1 MINVKTHIRA
11 LLAGLVMPLCLFI
24 FTFGLAGNANAS
36 ATTTTCPDG
45 TVVEA
50 GPTEPEAERACL
62 GHKQVN
68 DNEVNTFYVT
78 PVNDCEDCISKDIE
92 LVINTLSVGVGVVAV
107 AMIIIGGLQ
116 YTASRSD
123 PKAVAAAKSKI
134 TNAVIGIVVYVLIY
148 AFLQWLVPGGL
159 F

>member
-11 LLAGLVMPLCLFI
+11 LRLGIILPLFLFLFMVGI
-24 FTFGLAGNANAS
+24 TGSVS
-36 ATTTTCPDG
+36 ARSGACPDG
-45 TVVEA
+45 SLYTNAPDNIPIEEICA
-50 GPTEPEAERACL
+50 DHMQSNSNE
-62 GHKQVN
+62 
-68 DNEVNTFYVT
+68 NEVNTFYVT

>member
-11 LLAGLVMPLCLFI
+11 LWVGMILPLCLFI
-24 FTFGLAGNANAS
+24 FMFGLGSSAS

-45 TVVEA
+45 TVVEV

-62 GHKQVN
+62 GHMQSN
-68 DNEVNTFYVT
+68 NNEVNTFYVT
-78 PVNDCEDCISKDIE
+78 PVNDCEDCISRDIE